1 MTQEWRVALGLDPG
15 ATTGLAL
22 ICYTPRGGY
31 APVHSYAFAEERDR
45 EAMMV
50 LARGHLAMAELL
62 AAERF
67 VVGRRAARSRSAQA
81 STAAR
86 DILGAVQQA
95 ARETDHPVRVKLRSA
110 AEVKAWATDKRL
122 KAAGLFDLT
131 AKTISHH
138 DARDAARHALMA
150 LVFDLGC
157 PDPLSATYRPGES
170 CAPEIR

>member
-1 MTQEWRVALGLDPG
+1 VSYDRTALGLDPG
-15 ATTGLAL
+15 GVTGLAL
-22 ICYTPRGGY
+22 INYNHVSGY
-31 APVHSYAFAEERDR
+31 APLSNHGCIGEFRNRADVVINVR
-45 EAMMV
+45 V
-50 LARGHLAMAELL
+50 LLGLADIL

-67 VVGRRAARSRSAQA
+67 VVGQRAARSRSAQA
-81 STAAR
+81 GAAAR

-95 ARETDHPVRVKLRSA
+95 ARDADVPVRVKLRSA
-110 AEVKAWATDKRL
+110 SEVKAWATDKRL

-157 PDPLSATYRPGES
+157 PDPLSSTYRPGE
-170 CAPEIR
+170 AGAQEVR